1 MDPSY
6 GQLREMDDE
15 QLITSHDRSAKNA
28 SLGLSYYLDELR
40 RREADPQ
47 TQSMVEATITIER
60 WTKRVTILTAVN
72 VVFSALA
79 LLAAVIQ

>member
-6 GQLREMDDE
+6 GQLREMSDE

-72 VVFSALA
+72 VFLAGAA
-79 LLAAVIQ
+79 LLVAMLR